1 MPRKDKERA
10 VRLLADMLNVA
21 RDVAVALSTSHPV
34 VMALAVMSG
43 VTVASLMLKGEEA
56 QRILSGLYA
65 DAKTLATVSAAA
77 PYVVGSLNLVSQVL
91 GRRMGA

>member
-1 MPRKDKERA
+1 MPRKNKEKTA
-10 VRLLADMLNVA
+10 KLLIDVLSAM

-34 VMALAVMSG
+34 VMALAIMSG
-43 VTVASLMLKGEEA
+43 VTVASLALRDERSQA
-56 QRILSGLYA
+56 ILSGLYA